1 MLRLFTVCRRTAGT
15 AAELTHALATP
26 QRRLVL
32 RPVGNPLPPRPC
44 PAKKFSPVRPRRCPC
59 ALPRLSPLRL
69 IDSSNRLSHLP
80 TLSPLLPKSPPVN
93 IPVDSPASRLLGFSP
108 RLLTQLPIPYPPCSI
123 PCRFPPSPY
132 DLAPSPSIL
141 PGHKT
146 ASCRESHSRPA
157 RHRPASLRAGP
168 NAKRSTLTGKAS
180 TRPLART
187 PANLIR
193 GPANQI
199 FIATRTFT
207 NPPKSCTTRSSFRS
221 AFRLLTARRNSET
234 TMTNR
239 ATTETGTREWQARVA
254 HRACPERSE
263 GSRLCESGRA
273 SHPLRLRNWIPDTG
287 AHAWAT
293 PWRPFP
299 LPRSSA
305 APQRLRVALCL
316 PNPEPRAPTPDPIAA
331 LCRESAAFLPPAATP
346 NSLSQGIS
354 KGSWTKSPH
363 AIAAF
368 SKITKSGRK
377 RQSHQASGLS
387 FPARFWPSRV
397 IAYDLPPASSGGEAF
412 VSSCLRSLPRAVA
425 RGALRVEMARV
436 PAISDLFRLLP
447 TPFRSVADPIFPH
460 SPLPV
465 PHSPKSARLFAEN
478 HENAFFGNFRQLR
491 RTFRGARSRPQ
502 CCVLHPPLARFGAAE
517 PCGTWPRW
525 RPQPFRLSTLHS
537 LGGAA
542 DHIAALAAIG
552 NPIGTPQTAL
562 PAPPAHL
569 PAESRRGIAD
579 SAFFTKI
586 GTFRRPIPIGA
597 L

>member
-1 MLRLFTVCRRTAGT
+1 MTNKATTQHPSAQHAARQQCSGHWEHGET
-15 AAELTHALATP
+15 AACGPLAVAPGTGSPCEALAEQGVPVPTCPVLQSAFPSISNLRHFRPFFPPCLAPRSGDHAVGLRTP
-26 QRRLVL
+26 RLES
-32 RPVGNPLPPRPC
+32 RPWRFPSAPS
-44 PAKKFSPVRPRRCPC
+44 AKSADQAV
-59 ALPRLSPLRL
+59 ALP
-69 IDSSNRLSHLP
+69 
-80 TLSPLLPKSPPVN
+80 
-93 IPVDSPASRLLGFSP
+93 
-108 RLLTQLPIPYPPCSI
+108 
-123 PCRFPPSPY
+123 
-132 DLAPSPSIL
+132 
-141 PGHKT
+141 
-146 ASCRESHSRPA
+146 
-157 RHRPASLRAGP
+157 
-168 NAKRSTLTGKAS
+168 
-180 TRPLART
+180 
-187 PANLIR
+187 
-193 GPANQI
+193 
-199 FIATRTFT
+199 
-207 NPPKSCTTRSSFRS
+207 
-221 AFRLLTARRNSET
+221 
-234 TMTNR
+234 
-239 ATTETGTREWQARVA
+239 
-254 HRACPERSE
+254 
-263 GSRLCESGRA
+263 
-273 SHPLRLRNWIPDTG
+273 
-287 AHAWAT
+287 
-293 PWRPFP
+293 
-299 LPRSSA
+299 
-305 APQRLRVALCL
+305 L
-316 PNPEPRAPTPDPIAA
+316 PNPGPIAALAA
-331 LCRESAAFLPPAATP
+331 LCRESAALLPPAATA
-346 NSLSQGIS
+346 NSVSQGIS

-397 IAYDLPPASSGGEAF
+397 IAHDLPPDSSGGEAF